1 MRGSLRGSGEPLPG
15 TSEPLAL
22 GLDAGMAKD
31 EGAHPRQG
39 RLPLHR
45 SRAAGERCEGTNLL
59 EIHHIYG
66 EQSDVLLVPD
76 EELRTVCRK
85 HNPRG
90 G

>member
-15 TSEPLAL
+15 TSEPLAI

-31 EGAHPRQG
+31 EGAHPRPG
-39 RLPLHR
+39 RLSLHG
-45 SRAAGERCEGTNLL
+45 SRPAGRRCEGTKLL
-59 EIHHIYG
+59 EVHHIYDG
-66 EQSDVLLVPD
+66 DADVLLVPD
-76 EELRTVCRK
+76 EELATVCRK